1 MTNNHSATA
10 DWYSL
15 TQILG
20 HSSTWPESWHTTLA
34 QHGQAALL
42 QQAAR
47 DFSATA
53 STSDEHL
60 PVTPTETH
68 RLAA

>member
-1 MTNNHSATA
+1 MDHPNTTTA
-10 DWYSL
+10 DWEAL

-20 HSSTWPESWHTTLA
+20 HHTNWPEHWHTTLT

-47 DFSATA
+47 DLGTTPA
-53 STSDEHL
+53 SSSDE
-60 PVTPTETH
+60 H

>member
-1 MTNNHSATA
+1 MDHPNTTTA
-10 DWYSL
+10 DWEAL

-20 HSSTWPESWHTTLA
+20 HSSTWPETWHTTLV

-42 QQAAR
+42 QQAAG
-47 DFSATA
+47 DLATTT
-53 STSDEHL
+53 SSDEH
-60 PVTPTETH
+60 TPATPANAH

>member
-1 MTNNHSATA
+1 MDHPRATTA

-20 HSSTWPESWHTTLA
+20 HSSNWPEHWHTILA

-42 QQAAR
+42 QQASR
-47 DFSATA
+47 DLATGVR
-53 STSDEHL
+53 SSGDEH
-60 PVTPTETH
+60 TPIQPTRH
-68 RLAA
+68 VSA

>member
-1 MTNNHSATA
+1 MTNDHSTNA

-20 HSSTWPESWHTTLA
+20 HSSTWPEHWHTMLT

-42 QQAAR
+42 QQAVR
-47 DFSATA
+47 DLATA
-53 STSDEHL
+53 
-60 PVTPTETH
+60 PAPAGAH